1 MSNDPIHVGQLIS
14 NLGVK
19 GLLMVVVIRESRI
32 DLTQCQMGV
41 LSLDFLRIP
50 VVGKTVESDLH
61 DFGAGT
67 FDEPLTSRG
76 NLNVRI

>member
-1 MSNDPIHVGQLIS
+1 MSGDPIHVGQLIS
-14 NLGVK
+14 NLRVEGFLV
-19 GLLMVVVIRESRI
+19 VVVIREGRI

-41 LSLDFLRIP
+41 LSLDLLRIP

-61 DFGAGT
+61 HFGAGT
-67 FDEPLTSRG
+67 PDERHTSRG

>member
-1 MSNDPIHVGQLIS
+1 
-14 NLGVK
+14 
-19 GLLMVVVIRESRI
+19 
-32 DLTQCQMGV
+32 MGV